1 MMLVEIN
8 QLSELKDVA
17 SGVYL
22 FIYKSGSEQSI
33 CALEHLQ
40 SASNQVG
47 ATVYTA
53 DVTKTKTVHTA
64 LGVTSAPVLLQL
76 VESKVEKVV
85 KGCQSEGFYKTLL
98 NGQSFTTM
106 ASSGAGGVS
115 VLMYTTP
122 TCTYCNSLKSYL
134 REHNVGFSE
143 IDVSKDE
150 EAARQMVAR
159 SGQQGVPQ
167 TLINGEVV
175 IGFDRMKINQLLNI
189 S

>member
-1 MMLVEIN
+1 MLAEIN
-8 QLSELKDVA
+8 QLSEMKDVA
-17 SGVYL
+17 NGVYL
-22 FIYKSGSEQSI
+22 FIYKSGSAQSD
-33 CALEHLQ
+33 CALENLRK
-40 SASNQVG
+40 AADEVR
-47 ATVYTA
+47 TVVYAA
-53 DVTKTKTVHTA
+53 DVTKTNTVHTA
-64 LGVTSAPVLLQL
+64 LGVTSAPVFLRI

-106 ASSGAGGVS
+106 ASSGAGGAS